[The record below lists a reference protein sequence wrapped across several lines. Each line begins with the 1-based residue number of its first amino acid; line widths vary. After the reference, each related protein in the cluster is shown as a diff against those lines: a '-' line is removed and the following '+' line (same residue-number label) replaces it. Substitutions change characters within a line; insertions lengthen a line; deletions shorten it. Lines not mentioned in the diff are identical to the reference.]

1 VFCDE
6 LVLSDWLEFSEEFV
20 VWFTNCVVLVP
31 IEEFELLVVLV
42 AEINW
47 EELVELA
54 FGWVLLVLL
63 FGMLELG
70 FWLEF

>member
-6 LVLSDWLEFSEEFV
+6 LVFWDWLEFSEEFV

-54 FGWVLLVLL
+54 FGWVLLVLV